1 MCLSEYQCLFVS
13 VSRLQVRENGRQ
25 KVCVAGLMENEV
37 HDLNAL
43 VRVSSFNNVQ
53 GCYLISSLKNEEI
66 TF

>member
-1 MCLSEYQCLFVS
+1 
-13 VSRLQVRENGRQ
+13 LQVRENGRQ
-25 KVCVAGLMENEV
+25 KVYVAGLMENEV